1 MHFGI
6 YDVFYTKSFH
16 HVSAILREV
25 GKLACN
31 CFTHWTNLEALLE
44 LT

>member
-6 YDVFYTKSFH
+6 YDVFYTQNIH
-16 HVSAILREV
+16 NVLAILREL
-25 GKLACN
+25 GKLACQ

-44 LT
+44 